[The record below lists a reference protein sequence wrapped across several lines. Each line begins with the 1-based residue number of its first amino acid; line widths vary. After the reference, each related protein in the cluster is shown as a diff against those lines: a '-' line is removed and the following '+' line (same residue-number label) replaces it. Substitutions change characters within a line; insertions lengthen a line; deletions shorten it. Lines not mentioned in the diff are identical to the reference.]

1 MTQKTSCTTRFSY
14 AASDMGGQFIFQVVN
29 AFLLIYCTDV
39 LGLSATTAGTIWLI
53 ARLEDALDSPIWGIF
68 LDKTNSKY
76 GKSRPWFLWLCIPYA
91 VLGLMLFYIPELG
104 QPGKAIYFGTVYVVF
119 GSIYTGINTPVT
131 SILSTLTSDSRERV
145 TLTSFR
151 MIGSKLGVLIVS
163 LLFLRMVDF
172 YGRGDEADG
181 HFHTMII
188 FGLASILCY
197 LIAFRNLREV
207 VQVKH
212 ERIPIK
218 DSFRAFRG
226 NWPWMIIF
234 GSSFCFWIAFIA
246 RFATVNHFFK
256 YCWGDQGYVSSFL
269 GLDVISLG
277 AIFLIPFFCKFSN
290 KSKIWVIS
298 LFLSVLA
305 QGVLYFGAEQN
316 SIFLL
321 HVGWIAGVF
330 TSGVAL
336 ALPFSLMSDSVDY
349 GEWKTGVR
357 AVGLLTAVGTAF
369 CLKAGSGFGGAVP
382 AWIMGYT
389 GFDGQLAVQT
399 DFALAGIS
407 FGFIWIPAIF
417 YGLALIPVLF
427 YGRFEKLESKVQ
439 EELANRRISN
449 QES

>member
-1 MTQKTSCTTRFSY
+1 MRFSY
-14 AASDMGGQFIFQVVN
+14 AASDMAGQFIFQVVN

-68 LDKTNSKY
+68 LDKTTSKY
-76 GKSRPWFLWLCIPYA
+76 GKNRPWFLWLCVPYA
-91 VLGLMLFYIPELG
+91 ALGLMLFYIPDLG
-104 QPGKAIYFGTVYVVF
+104 QLGKAVYFGTVYVVF

-145 TLTSFR
+145 ILTTFR
-151 MIGSKLGVLIVS
+151 MIGSKFGVLIVS

-172 YGRGDEADG
+172 YGKGDEGFG
-181 HFHTMII
+181 HFYTMII
-188 FGLASILCY
+188 FGLASVLFY
-197 LIAFRNLREV
+197 LIAFMNLREV
-207 VQVKH
+207 VQVKQ

-218 DSFRAFRG
+218 QSFRAFRG
-226 NWPWMIIF
+226 NWPWVIVF
-234 GSSFCFWIAFIA
+234 VSSFCFWIAFIA

-256 YCWGDQGYVSSFL
+256 YCWGDKDYVSSFL
-269 GLDVISLG
+269 ALDVISLV

-290 KSKIWVIS
+290 KSTLWVTA

-305 QGVLYFGAEQN
+305 QVVLYFGAAQS
-316 SIFLL
+316 SIVLL
-321 HVGWIAGVF
+321 YVGWTAGVF
-330 TSGVAL
+330 FSGIAL
-336 ALPFSLMSDSVDY
+336 VLPFSLMSDSVDY

-357 AVGLLTAVGTAF
+357 AAGLLTAVGTAF

-389 GFDGQLAVQT
+389 GFDGKLDVQT
-399 DFALAGIS
+399 DFALSGIS

-449 QES
+449 Q

>member
-1 MTQKTSCTTRFSY
+1 MSEKTSYTTRFSY

-91 VLGLMLFYIPELG
+91 LLGLMLFYIPDLGELG
-104 QPGKAIYFGTVYVVF
+104 KAWYFGTVYVVF

-131 SILSTLTSDSRERV
+131 SILSTLTSDSKERV

-163 LLFLRMVDF
+163 LSFLRMVDF
-172 YGRGDEADG
+172 FGKGDEAAG
-181 HFHTMII
+181 HFRTMIV
-188 FGLASILCY
+188 FGIASILCY
-197 LIAFRNLREV
+197 LFAFKNLREV

-218 DSFRAFRG
+218 DAFRAFKG
-226 NWPWMIIF
+226 NWPWLIIF
-234 GSSFCFWIAFIA
+234 ASSFCFWIAFIA
-246 RFATVNHFFK
+246 RFATVNYFFK
-256 YCWGDQGYVSSFL
+256 YCWGDQGLVSAFF
-269 GLDVISLG
+269 GMDVISLG

-290 KSKIWVIS
+290 KSTLWAVS
-298 LFLSVLA
+298 LFLSALA
-305 QGVLYFGAEQN
+305 QLVLFFGAAQN
-316 SIFLL
+316 SLPLL
-321 HVGWIAGVF
+321 YVGWIAGIF

-382 AWIMGYT
+382 AWVMGYT
-389 GFDGQLAVQT
+389 GFDGKLDVQT

-439 EELANRRISN
+439 EELQQRRGAVA
-449 QES
+449 ED

>member
-1 MTQKTSCTTRFSY
+1 MSGKTSYLTRFSY

-91 VLGLMLFYIPELG
+91 VLGLMLFYIPDLG
-104 QPGKAIYFGTVYVVF
+104 EWGKTIYFGSVYVVF

-131 SILSTLTSDSRERV
+131 SILSTLTSDSKERV
-145 TLTSFR
+145 TLTAFR

-172 YGRGDEADG
+172 FGQGNEAQG
-181 HFHTMII
+181 HFRTMIV
-188 FGLASILCY
+188 FGVASICCY

-207 VQVKH
+207 VPVKH

-218 DSFRAFRG
+218 DAFRAFKG
-226 NWPWMIIF
+226 NWPWLIIF

-256 YCWGDQGYVSSFL
+256 YYWEDRGHISSFF

-290 KSKIWVIS
+290 KSKLWAIS
-298 LFLSVLA
+298 LGLSVLA
-305 QGVLYFGAEQN
+305 QGILYFGVEQH
-316 SIFLL
+316 SIALL
-321 HVGWIAGVF
+321 YVGWIAGVF

-349 GEWKTGVR
+349 GEWKTGIR

-389 GFDGQLAVQT
+389 GFDGKLDVQT
-399 DFALAGIS
+399 DVALSGIS

-427 YGRFEKLESKVQ
+427 YGRFEKLESTVQ
-439 EELANRRISN
+439 EELKLRR
-449 QES
+449 EGEAHV